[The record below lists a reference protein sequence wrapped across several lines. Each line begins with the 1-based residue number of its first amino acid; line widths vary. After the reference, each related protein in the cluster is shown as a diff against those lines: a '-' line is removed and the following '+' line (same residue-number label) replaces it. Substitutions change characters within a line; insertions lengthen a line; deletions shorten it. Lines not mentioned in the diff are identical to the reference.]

1 MHPCDI
7 PFSAVMGLEKA
18 RLALQISLV
27 DETLGGVLVIGSRG
41 TGKSVLTRA
50 TRFIHP
56 DLDQDNA
63 LVKVPLGIT
72 EDNLIGSLDLQKILR
87 TGEIERKPGLL
98 ERADG
103 RILLIDNV
111 NLLCDQIVDQI
122 LDCAAGG
129 LLTIEH
135 QGISASATSRFKLFA
150 TMDNDE
156 GRLRPQLLD
165 RFDLSVEV
173 NSLAEPEARATL
185 IQRLLAFEYLGEE
198 VMEPFRDADI
208 VLRECLQKARRRLPL
223 VGIKV
228 RTLAAIAFA
237 MSHLEVDGH
246 RPDLVMTK
254 ASGALA
260 ALRGRTKVI
269 WDDVRDVAHM
279 VLGHRTRK
287 GGLEGP
293 PSEKILLG
301 TLKTGWG
308 IGSRYG
314 VADVLIRL
322 RDARSTLIDAIIA
335 GMDSADS
342 SETTWSSQTT
352 GLNTE
357 EGMFSSEF
365 PEFMQSRVLR
375 KLTDKV
381 AKTAKIGIGSKHAKV
396 RPSIDLERGKRIRVV
411 HTNDPRRMD
420 VLQTVIAAA
429 LEGRGLPLIPLEK
442 RWWRAWEKSSRPRA
456 IVMIVIDASKSSM
469 GYLLGLSGL
478 LRTLFEEH
486 FDPLSR
492 IGLISMNRGASVL
505 HFKPTRNRLRVYGRM
520 AELTSSGYTPL
531 ADAISTAR
539 STLQSSNTTG
549 DVRGNFILLVSDC
562 APEPLPDN
570 CRDPYESELYASVR
584 KQARM
589 CSSAGIPIL
598 VIDPLNYPSL
608 KSPEEMPGRR
618 LGRYIEKVTRGML
631 LHIPSKILDKEN
643 IIIRTL
649 NSMAGGNEHKGV
661 SRSLSG
667 EIENYS
673 SVARSRRVDGF

>member
-1 MHPCDI
+1 
-7 PFSAVMGLEKA
+7 
-18 RLALQISLV
+18 
-27 DETLGGVLVIGSRG
+27 
-41 TGKSVLTRA
+41 
-50 TRFIHP
+50 
-56 DLDQDNA
+56 
-63 LVKVPLGIT
+63 
-72 EDNLIGSLDLQKILR
+72 
-87 TGEIERKPGLL
+87 
-98 ERADG
+98 
-103 RILLIDNV
+103 
-111 NLLCDQIVDQI
+111 
-122 LDCAAGG
+122 
-129 LLTIEH
+129 
-135 QGISASATSRFKLFA
+135 
-150 TMDNDE
+150 
-156 GRLRPQLLD
+156 
-165 RFDLSVEV
+165 
-173 NSLAEPEARATL
+173 
-185 IQRLLAFEYLGEE
+185 
-198 VMEPFRDADI
+198 
-208 VLRECLQKARRRLPL
+208 

-260 ALRGRTKVI
+260 ALRGRTRVI

-301 TLKTGWG
+301 ALKTGWG

-314 VADVLIRL
+314 VADVLIHL
-322 RDARSTLIDAIIA
+322 RDARSTLHDAIVA
-335 GMDSADS
+335 AMDSADS
-342 SETTWSSQTT
+342 SGSTWSSETLELST
-352 GLNTE
+352 N

-365 PEFMQSRVLR
+365 PEFMQSKVLK

-381 AKTAKIGIGSKHAKV
+381 AKTAKAGIGSKHSKTK
-396 RPSIDLERGKRIRVV
+396 PSIDLERGKRIRVV
-411 HTNDPRRMD
+411 HTDDPRQMD

-429 LEGRGLPLIPLEK
+429 IDGHKLPLIPLEK

-478 LRTLFEEH
+478 LRTLFEEY

-492 IGLISMNRGASVL
+492 IGLISMNRGTSVL

-531 ADAISTAR
+531 AEAISTAR
-539 STLQSSNTTG
+539 SILQNSNTTG

-562 APEPLPDN
+562 APEPLPAN
-570 CRDPYESELYASVR
+570 CEDPYESDLYAAVR
-584 KQARM
+584 KQART

-608 KSPEEMPGRR
+608 KSPEKMPGRR
-618 LGRYIEKVTRGML
+618 LARYMEKVTKGML
-631 LHIPSKILDKEN
+631 LHIPSKILDQEN
-643 IIIRTL
+643 VIIRSI
-649 NSMAGGNEHKGV
+649 NSLVAGNEYRRA
-661 SRSLSG
+661 SSSLG
-667 EIENYS
+667 DEIEKYS
-673 SVARSRRVDGF
+673 SVSRLHSIDGC